1 MERSSIIFTCILI
14 LALSLFCFNLS
25 RIIKNIRLGRDLN
38 RSDRRSDRWKNMIRV
53 ALGQSKMVRRPIAG
67 VLHIIIYLGFIIVNI
82 EMIEI
87 IVDGVFGSHRFLSF
101 ILPVHLY
108 NFLISSFEILAL
120 LVLVACI
127 LFLIRRNIIRIKRFS
142 GNEMTNWP
150 KQMLILF

>member
-1 MERSSIIFTCILI
+1 MSISNIIFLI
-14 LALSLFCFNLS
+14 IFSVSIAVFVRNFN
-25 RIIKNIRLGRDLN
+25 RIISNIRLGRDI
-38 RSDRRSDRWKNMIRV
+38 DRFDRPSDRWKNMIRV
-53 ALGQSKMVRRPIAG
+53 ALGQSKMVRRPVAG

-120 LVLVACI
+120 LVLVNI
-127 LFLIRRNIIRIKRFS
+127 LSPQKIF
-142 GNEMTNWP
+142 P
-150 KQMLILF
+150 KSIP